1 MGQKLIIREIE
12 AKSLLDYSQI
22 YAYCLNLY
30 TGCQIGCGYCYA
42 RLVIPRYSR
51 HKEPWGNFVDVK
63 MNAVE
68 RLKTQ
73 VCKAKKG

>member
-30 TGCQIGCGYCYA
+30 TGCQIGCSYCYA